1 MKDCYEKVIPFAYP
15 FFHPRPDSI
24 KLPVLVRLNFKTN
37 NAPPPVTIVITPPA
51 EGILPDEAPDLEYQ
65 DSLLSLL
72 YEKVNPGIVSI
83 QVVSQLGSSQ
93 GSGFVY
99 DTAGHVLTN
108 YHVVEGATGLEV
120 DFPSGVKV
128 YGEVVGTD
136 VDFRPGRHQSRCSRR
151 IPLSA

>member
-1 MKDCYEKVIPFAYP
+1 MKDSYEKVIPLAYP
-15 FFHPRPDSI
+15 YFHPCHDSI
-24 KLPVLVRLNFKTN
+24 NCQISSGSTLKANSVPTPVIL
-37 NAPPPVTIVITPPA
+37 VITPPA
-51 EGILPDEAPDLEYQ
+51 NDTLPDEAPDLEYQ

-83 QVVSQLGSSQ
+83 QVVSQLGASQ

-99 DTAGHVLTN
+99 DKAGHVLTN

-120 DFPSGVKV
+120 DFPSGIKV

-136 VDFRPGRHQSRCSRR
+136 TNFRPGCHQGGCSRR